1 MILHF
6 TYWKKSGV
14 KFNEKTITGEGG
26 GRRDLKKP
34 ILKGSNGRGVA
45 QGGEDVVTSNW
56 SMHYGTSS
64 IHGSGS

>member
-1 MILHF
+1 MVLRILP
-6 TYWKKSGV
+6 TEKNRVEDSMKKLLR
-14 KFNEKTITGEGG
+14 GEG
-26 GRRDLKKP
+26 DLNKP

-45 QGGEDVVTSNW
+45 QGGKDVVTSNW